1 MEKDKKAT
9 PPEQELKIVSR
20 PSNEELGDE
29 IFDGHKTQPITKK
42 LTSKTQESGFGEGVE
57 D

>member
-1 MEKDKKAT
+1 MEKDKKET

-29 IFDGHKTQPITKK
+29 IVDEHKTQPIKK
-42 LTSKTQESGFGEGVE
+42 KSTSKTQETGFGEGVE